1 MNEKILMGGAD
12 LPLVWTEE
20 NLRAVGLSGKTVTKE
35 EILASPTQYRDTR
48 YLFSTWGMPRFE
60 EQEIRNCLPSL
71 RAVFYAAGSVQ
82 SFAAPFLDAGVAV
95 FSARAA
101 NAVPVLCTVKSTFF
115 S

>member
-20 NLRAVGLSGKTVTKE
+20 NLSAVGLNGKTVTKE
-35 EILASPTQYRDTR
+35 EILASPVQYRDTR

-71 RAVFYAAGSVQ
+71 RAVFYAAK
-82 SFAAPFLDAGVAV
+82 
-95 FSARAA
+95 
-101 NAVPVLCTVKSTFF
+101 LCTLPAA
-115 S
+115 